1 MSAKTSATKAVKKP
15 AKKAAAK
22 KAPAK
27 KAAAKKAAPKRA
39 KMFKKILIANRGEIA
54 CRVIKTAKKMGIKT
68 VAVYSEADRDA
79 LHVLQADEAYCI
91 GPAASSESYLRADK
105 ILEVIKKSGAQAVHP
120 GYGFLSENA
129 AFCRKLKREGIAFI
143 GPNELAIKAMGDKI
157 ESKKLAEKA
166 GVSTVPGYTEALKDF
181 KEAKKVANDI
191 GYPVMLKASAG
202 GGGKGMRVCENDE
215 DLKEAFVS
223 AVREAKSS
231 FGDDRVFIEKFIVNP
246 RHIEIQ
252 VMADQHG
259 NVVYL
264 NERECS
270 IQRRHQKVIEEA
282 PSPFIDPETRKAMG
296 EESVALAKAVKYVSA
311 GTVEFIVDQEKN
323 FYFLEMNTRLQVEH
337 PVTEYI
343 TGLDLVEMMIRV
355 AAGEKLPISQ
365 DEVKLEGWSIES
377 RVYAEDPFRNFLPSI
392 GRLTRYT
399 APEGDDVR
407 VDTGVYEG
415 GEISMHYDPMI
426 AKLVT
431 YGADRDTAI
440 MNMRQAL
447 DGYYIR
453 GVQHNIAFLSALMN
467 HERFVKGNLSTGF
480 IAEEYPDGFHAS
492 DVVHDNPAVF
502 VAVAAAMH
510 YAYQARAAGISGQ
523 QGGHERQVSNDW
535 IALVEKKNIPV
546 NVVAVDGGWDVTIS
560 ARGYTKNTIEVRSD
574 WQLAEAVFTGTV
586 DGVKV
591 IIQSDRLAVGYRLL
605 HAGSQADVRVM
616 SAKGAELYKHMPV
629 KLPPDTSKLLMSPM
643 PGLLLS
649 VSVEVGQNV
658 KAGEELAVIEA
669 MKMENVMR
677 ATQDGVVKEVA
688 AQPGDSLAVDQ
699 VILSFE

>member
-1 MSAKTSATKAVKKP
+1 MSPKKAVSKS
-15 AKKAAAK
+15 AAK

-27 KAAAKKAAPKRA
+27 KVAPKKAATKKAPAKRT

-54 CRVIKTAKKMGIKT
+54 CRVIKTAKAMGIKT

-79 LHVLQADEAYCI
+79 LHVIQADEAYCI

-105 ILEVIKKSGAQAVHP
+105 ILDVIKKSGAEAVHP

-129 AFCRKLKREGIAFI
+129 AFCRKLKRQGIAFI

-166 GVSTVPGYTEALKDF
+166 GVSTVPGYTKALKDYA
-181 KEAKKVANDI
+181 EAKKVANDV

-202 GGGKGMRVCENDE
+202 GGGKGMRVCENDD

-264 NERECS
+264 GERECS

-296 EESVALAKAVKYVSA
+296 EEAVALSKAVKYVSA
-311 GTVEFIVDQEKN
+311 GTVEFIVDQDKN

-337 PVTEYI
+337 PVTELV
-343 TGLDLVEMMIRV
+343 TGQDLVELMIRV
-355 AAGEKLPISQ
+355 AAGQKLPIAQ
-365 DEVKLEGWSIES
+365 NDVKLEGWAIES

-392 GRLTRYT
+392 GRLTRYQP
-399 APEGDDVR
+399 PEGEGVR

-426 AKLVT
+426 AKLIT
-431 YGADRDTAI
+431 YGADRDLAI
-440 MNMRQAL
+440 KAMRQAL
-447 DGYYIR
+447 DAYYIR
-453 GVQHNIAFLSALMN
+453 GVQHNISFLSALMN
-467 HERFVKGNLSTGF
+467 HPRFVEGRLSTGF
-480 IAEEYPDGFHAS
+480 IAEEYPNGFNSS
-492 DVVHDNPAVF
+492 DVVHEDPSLM

-510 YAYQARAAGISGQ
+510 TAYQNRAARISGQ
-523 QGGHERQVSNDW
+523 QGGHNRQVSKEW
-535 IALVEKKNIPV
+535 VVVIGKKSVPVHVEEVEGGYDINIK
-546 NVVAVDGGWDVTIS
+546 
-560 ARGYTKNTIEVRSD
+560 ARGFTKNTIEVRSD
-574 WQLAEAVFTGTV
+574 WQLGDVIFRGTV
-586 DGVKV
+586 NGVGV
-591 IIQSDRLAVGYRLL
+591 IIQSERMLVGYSLL
-605 HAGSQADVRVM
+605 HAGTQADIRVL
-616 SAKGAELYKHMPV
+616 SQNAAELYALMPE

-649 VSVEVGQNV
+649 VSVEVGQEV

-669 MKMENVMR
+669 MKMENVLR
-677 ATQDGVVKEVA
+677 ASMDGTIKEVA
-688 AQPGDSLAVDQ
+688 AMPGDSLAVDQ